1 MKCPK
6 CGGKARTYD
15 TRPKADNRNWRRKRC
30 VACDYRF
37 TTIELTAVDLA
48 KQIRR

>member
-15 TRPKADNRNWRRKRC
+15 SRPRMDNRNWRRKRC
-30 VACDYRF
+30 VVCDYRF
-37 TTIELTAVDLA
+37 TTIEMTSTDFA
-48 KQIRR
+48 KELRR